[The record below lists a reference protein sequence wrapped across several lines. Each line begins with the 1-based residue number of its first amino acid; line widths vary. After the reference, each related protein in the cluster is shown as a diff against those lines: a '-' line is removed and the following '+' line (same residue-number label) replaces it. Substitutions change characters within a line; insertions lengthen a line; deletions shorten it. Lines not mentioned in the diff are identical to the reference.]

1 MPKVN
6 EEYFVE
12 KRNQILDAAF
22 SVCNRKPAYDV
33 TMSDI
38 VAESGL
44 SQGGVYKYFNNIDY
58 VLSALI
64 DKANSLGDYHAQID
78 AVMQSDVNAE
88 EKLKG
93 LFKIS
98 EQYFSEMLI
107 SYNKILFEL
116 STFFAYSKDKRERIY
131 QNVTTTSTFE
141 YLIKCTSEV
150 IIKETQK
157 GYFKPILPIEDILAF
172 IISSFD
178 GIIRDVTLTK
188 CYSGKDAPKAPAQF
202 NEHKLI
208 NCIYL
213 STMYF
218 LGKSVVEQER

>member
-12 KRNQILDAAF
+12 KRNQILKAAF
-22 SVCNRKPAYDV
+22 AVCNRKPAYDV

-38 VAESGL
+38 VVESGL
-44 SQGGVYKYFNNIDY
+44 SQGGVYKYFNNIDF

-64 DKANSLGDYHAQID
+64 DKANSLGDYHNQID
-78 AVMQSDVNAE
+78 DIMKSGVASE
-88 EKLKG
+88 IILKE

-98 EQYFSEMLI
+98 EKYFSDMLI

-116 STFFAYSKDKRERIY
+116 STFFAYSKDKHDRIY
-131 QNVTTTSTFE
+131 QNVMTTSTFE
-141 YLIKCTSEV
+141 YLIKCASEL
-150 IIKETQK
+150 IISETQK

-188 CYSGKDAPKAPAQF
+188 CYSGKETPKAPVQF
-202 NEHKLI
+202 DEHKLI